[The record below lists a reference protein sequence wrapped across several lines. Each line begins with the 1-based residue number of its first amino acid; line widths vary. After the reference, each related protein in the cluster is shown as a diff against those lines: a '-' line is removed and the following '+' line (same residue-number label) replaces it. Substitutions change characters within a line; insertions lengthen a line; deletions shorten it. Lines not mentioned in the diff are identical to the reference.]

1 MYVDIFGTIPVAEAR
16 LAKGT
21 QLGMILS
28 FMMAVTAVTFTVL
41 GVVASAAGKLMGT
54 FAGWWN
60 ILLGVLRVL
69 MALQTWEK
77 FDLSQAPICCRDD
90 LCWSE
95 AYYYAYR

>member
-21 QLGMILS
+21 QLGTILS

-41 GVVASAAGKLMGT
+41 GV
-54 FAGWWN
+54 
-60 ILLGVLRVL
+60 LRVL

-77 FDLSQAPICCRDD
+77 FDFISSTNLLSRRFVLVRSLL
-90 LCWSE
+90 LCLQMKHMKNMKFLLCVNGN
-95 AYYYAYR
+95 